1 MNLKVKNASFSY
13 TKDVT
18 ILRDISFTLKQGE
31 IMTILG
37 QNGIG
42 KTTLLKCV
50 IGLLR
55 WEKGQIYVDGKNIS
69 SLIKCESIA
78 YVPQAHKT
86 VFPFTVSEMTAMGR
100 ARHVPIF
107 GMPSR
112 LDREKV
118 IDALETVGI
127 RDLEDRLCSELSGG
141 QLQLVYI
148 ARALVNDPKLL
159 IMDEPESH
167 LDFRNQHV
175 ILKLI
180 KKLKGEKGISCIIN
194 THYPDHALNI
204 SDYTLI
210 LGRDRYIYGR
220 SEKVITEANMRE
232 FFNVNVRIL
241 SIPGI
246 EEKIRAF
253 AVVDI

>member
-1 MNLKVKNASFSY
+1 MKLEVRNGSFSY
-13 TKDVT
+13 TKNES
-18 ILRDISFTLKQGE
+18 ILKDISFTLNQGE

-37 QNGIG
+37 RNGIG

-50 IGLLR
+50 IGLLE
-55 WEKGQIYVDGKNIS
+55 WQKGQTFIDEKPFS
-69 SLIKCESIA
+69 SLIDCKSIA

-86 VFPFTVSEMTAMGR
+86 VFSFTVSEMTAMGR

-107 GMPSR
+107 GVPSKT
-112 LDREKV
+112 DREKV
-118 IDALETVGI
+118 IRALEIVGI
-127 RDLEDRLCSELSGG
+127 SHLKERLCSELSGG

-148 ARALVNDPKLL
+148 ARALVNDPELI

-167 LDFRNQHV
+167 LDFSNQHM

-180 KKLKGEKGISCIIN
+180 RKLKEEKGISFIIN

-210 LGRDRYIYGR
+210 LGEDSYIHGK
-220 SEKVITEANMRE
+220 SEKVITEENIRK
-232 FFNVNVRIL
+232 FFNVDVRIL
-241 SIPGI
+241 SLPGI
-246 EEKIRAF
+246 EEEIKTF
-253 AVVDI
+253 AVLG